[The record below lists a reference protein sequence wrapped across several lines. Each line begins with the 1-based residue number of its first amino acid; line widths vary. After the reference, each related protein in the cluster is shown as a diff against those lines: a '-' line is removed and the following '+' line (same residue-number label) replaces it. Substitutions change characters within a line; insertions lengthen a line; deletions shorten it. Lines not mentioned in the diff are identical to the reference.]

1 MSELLTAA
9 LEAHGGLANW
19 RRYSTVSADVASGG
33 ELLDR
38 KAPQSADPRRM
49 TVWMHEQRAS
59 VTPFGSVDQ
68 RSAFRSDRVAIE
80 KLSGATVAE
89 RKNPRLSFAGDD
101 LDTPWDPLKRA
112 YFNGYALWSY
122 LTVPFSFTLPGVRVG
137 EIEPLVENG
146 ETWQGLEVIMPDD
159 VATHSRRQK
168 FYFGDDFLLRRQDY
182 TLDVA
187 GGANVANYASDIVEI
202 QGIRLPSK
210 RRAYLCDQN
219 YRPLKDRLLIWI
231 DLTNLTFAV

>member
-9 LEAHGGLANW
+9 LKAHGGLDNW
-19 RRYSTVSADVASGG
+19 RRYSTVSADAASGG

-59 VTPFGSVDQ
+59 ATPFGSDDQ

-89 RKNPRLSFAGDD
+89 RKDPRLLFEGDD

-112 YFNGYALWSY
+112 YFNGYAMWSY
-122 LTVPFSFTLPGVRVG
+122 LTVPFSFTLSGTKVG
-137 EIEPLVENG
+137 EIEPIVENE
-146 ETWQGLEVIMPDD
+146 ETWRGLEVIMPDD
-159 VATHSRRQK
+159 VATHSRVQR
-168 FYFGDDFLLRRQDY
+168 FYFGEDFLLRRQDY

-187 GGANVANYASDIVEI
+187 GGCNVANYATDLVEV
-202 QGIRLPSK
+202 QGICLPSK
-210 RRAYLCDQN
+210 RRAYMCDHN
-219 YRPLKDRLLIWI
+219 YRPLEDRLLIWI
-231 DLTNLTFAV
+231 DLTNLTFAW

>member
-1 MSELLTAA
+1 MEV

-19 RRYSTVSADVASGG
+19 RRYSTVSADTASGG

-59 VTPFGSVDQ
+59 VTPFGSDDQ

-80 KLSGATVAE
+80 KLSGAAVAE
-89 RKNPRLSFAGDD
+89 RKDPRLSFLGDD

-112 YFNGYALWSY
+112 YFNGYAMWSY
-122 LTVPFSFTLPGVRVG
+122 LTVPFSLTMAGAKVG
-137 EIEPLVENG
+137 EIESIVEDG
-146 ETWQGLEVIMPDD
+146 ETWRGLEVIMPDD
-159 VATHSRRQK
+159 VATHSRIQK

-187 GGANVANYASDIVEI
+187 GGYNVANYATDIVEA

-210 RRAYLCDQN
+210 RRAYMCDDT
-219 YRPLKDRLLIWI
+219 YRPLEDRLLIWI
-231 DLTNLTFAV
+231 DLTNLKFAR

>member
-1 MSELLTAA
+1 MSELLASA

-19 RRYSTVSADVASGG
+19 RRYTTVSADAVSGG

-38 KAPQSADPRRM
+38 KAPQSGDPRRM

-59 VTPFGSVDQ
+59 ARPFGSDDQ

-89 RKNPRLSFAGDD
+89 RRNPRLSFEGDD
-101 LDTPWDPLKRA
+101 LGTPWDPLKRA
-112 YFNGYALWSY
+112 YFNGYAMWSY
-122 LTVPFSFTLPGVRVG
+122 LTVPFSLTLPGARVG
-137 EIEPLVENG
+137 EIEPIAEHG
-146 ETWQGLEVIMPDD
+146 ETWQGLDVIMPDNI
-159 VATHSRRQK
+159 ATHSRIQR

-187 GGANVANYASDIVEI
+187 GGAYVANYASEIVEI

-210 RRAYLCDQN
+210 RRAYMCDDD

-231 DLTNLTFAV
+231 DLTHLTFAR

>member
-19 RRYSTVSADVASGG
+19 RRYTTVSADAASGG

-38 KAPQSADPRRM
+38 KAPQSADSRRM

-59 VTPFGSVDQ
+59 VTPFGSADQ

-89 RKNPRLSFAGDD
+89 RSNPRLSFEGDD

-112 YFNGYALWSY
+112 YFNGYAMWSY
-122 LTVPFSFTLPGVRVG
+122 LTVPFSLT
-137 EIEPLVENG
+137 
-146 ETWQGLEVIMPDD
+146 PDD
-159 VATHSRRQK
+159 IATHSRIQK
-168 FYFGDDFLLRRQDY
+168 FYFGHDFLLRRQDY

-210 RRAYLCDQN
+210 RRAYMCDHD

-231 DLTNLTFAV
+231 DLTNLTFAR